1 MRKPG
6 NGTGPGQDVFLQ
18 AYFSI
23 GTLQRTCQL
32 KTWLLQ
38 IAKNSF
44 YMQQRKEKLTNISLE
59 DLAREPPRAGTFF
72 CRISEEERL
81 IHARKVIDTMQPKM
95 RDIMLYWIYSDLPY
109 LQIARL
115 LFMSESSAKVL
126 FYREKHILHN
136 QLQEKYGYEL

>member
-1 MRKPG
+1 
-6 NGTGPGQDVFLQ
+6 
-18 AYFSI
+18 
-23 GTLQRTCQL
+23 
-32 KTWLLQ
+32 
-38 IAKNSF
+38 
-44 YMQQRKEKLTNISLE
+44 
-59 DLAREPPRAGTFF
+59 
-72 CRISEEERL
+72 
-81 IHARKVIDTMQPKM
+81 MQPKM